1 MATHQRPGPCPDRLT
16 YTRLYSS
23 ATRLGG
29 WPAPTGRQRADALE
43 ELRATV
49 GEDPALA
56 VEAAGVMLGAHPL
69 GDVSHRLYRVA
80 ADLLL
85 EVAGVE
91 EFALEVQRWIEVG
104 WERRVHARWRDTN
117 RPE

>member
-1 MATHQRPGPCPDRLT
+1 VATHQRSGPCPDRLT
-16 YTRLYSS
+16 YTRLYGS

-29 WPAPTGRQRADALE
+29 WTAPTGRQRADALE

-49 GEDPALA
+49 GEDLGLA

-69 GDVSHRLYRVA
+69 GDASHRLYRIA

-91 EFALEVQRWIEVG
+91 ESAMEVQRWIEVG
-104 WERRVHARWRDTN
+104 RDRWVRARRDTN